1 MIKLFDGDDD
11 QEQTGEGKTPASSS
25 LSIVPEAD
33 PQPLETPAVEE
44 AVSYAGVEETSPDSP
59 PEPPPDD
66 PAPRPVEN
74 FAGAEETSPDSS
86 PEPPPDDP
94 ALRPVENIVEKIQ
107 EEPAA
112 LRWDESP
119 GTEQNIPP
127 QHGYEPEDPGPLPEA
142 GRREYPP
149 GFSENE
155 PKPDVFVEAPYE
167 PQSKADAIRGAGLA
181 WSAGII
187 FFGSIVF
194 MLILGWGADL
204 LLGSAPWG
212 IVGGII
218 LGSLIGFIQF
228 FRISSQ
234 IFKK

>member
-11 QEQTGEGKTPASSS
+11 QEQTGKGKTPASSS
-25 LSIVPEAD
+25 LSITPEAD
-33 PQPLETPAVEE
+33 PKPPETPAAEE
-44 AVSYAGVEETSPDSP
+44 EVSYADVEDPLPDP
-59 PEPPPDD
+59 
-66 PAPRPVEN
+66 
-74 FAGAEETSPDSS
+74 S

-94 ALRPVENIVEKIQ
+94 GPPQPVENIVEKMQ

-119 GTEQNIPP
+119 GTGQEIPP
-127 QHGYEPEDPGPLPEA
+127 PHAYEPQTPGP
-142 GRREYPP
+142 REYPP
-149 GFSENE
+149 GFSENG
-155 PKPDVFVEAPYE
+155 PKPDVFVETPYE

-204 LLGSAPWG
+204 LLGSSPWG
-212 IVGGII
+212 IVGGIV

>member
-11 QEQTGEGKTPASSS
+11 QEQTSKGKPPASSS
-25 LSIVPEAD
+25 LSIAPEAD
-33 PQPLETPAVEE
+33 PRPVETPAVEE
-44 AVSYAGVEETSPDSP
+44 EVSYAGVEETSL
-59 PEPPPDD
+59 EQ
-66 PAPRPVEN
+66 
-74 FAGAEETSPDSS
+74 S
-86 PEPPPDDP
+86 PEPPPGDPAIRPVENIIEETLPEQSPEPPPGDP
-94 ALRPVENIVEKIQ
+94 ALRPIEKIQ

-112 LRWDESP
+112 LRWEDLP
-119 GTEQNIPP
+119 GTEQRIPP
-127 QHGYEPEDPGPLPEA
+127 QHTYEPHSPGP
-142 GRREYPP
+142 REYPP
-149 GFSENE
+149 GFAENE
-155 PKPDVFVEAPYE
+155 PKPDVFVKTPYE

>member
-1 MIKLFDGDDD
+1 MIKLFDDDDD
-11 QEQTGEGKTPASSS
+11 QEQTGKGKTPAASS

-33 PQPLETPAVEE
+33 PKPLETPAGEE
-44 AVSYAGVEETSPDSP
+44 EVSYAGVEEASP
-59 PEPPPDD
+59 EL
-66 PAPRPVEN
+66 
-74 FAGAEETSPDSS
+74 S

-94 ALRPVENIVEKIQ
+94 ALRPVENTAEKIQ

-112 LRWDESP
+112 LRWDELP
-119 GTEQNIPP
+119 GTGQNIPP
-127 QHGYEPEDPGPLPEA
+127 QHAYGPEDPGLLPEA

-155 PKPDVFVEAPYE
+155 PKPDVFVSEPYE

-204 LLGSAPWG
+204 LLGSTPWG
-212 IVGGII
+212 IVGGIV

>member
-1 MIKLFDGDDD
+1 MIKLFDGDDG
-11 QEQTGEGKTPASSS
+11 QEQTGKGKPAAPSSF
-25 LSIVPEAD
+25 SIAPEPQSSPPARGGVAAASAD
-33 PQPLETPAVEE
+33 GVVGAETPAVEE
-44 AVSYAGVEETSPDSP
+44 DVSYAGVE
-59 PEPPPDD
+59 D
-66 PAPRPVEN
+66 PLSDP
-74 FAGAEETSPDSS
+74 S
-86 PEPPPDDP
+86 PEPSPDDP
-94 ALRPVENIVEKIQ
+94 ALRPTENIVEKIQ

-112 LRWDESP
+112 LRWDEAP

-127 QHGYEPEDPGPLPEA
+127 QHGYEPEDPGPPPEA
-142 GRREYPP
+142 GPREYPP
-149 GFSENE
+149 GFSENG
-155 PKPDVFVEAPYE
+155 PKPDVFVQAPYE

-204 LLGSAPWG
+204 LLGSTPWG
-212 IVGGII
+212 IVGGIV